1 MATSTRRRS
10 AAKSTKGTKKK
21 LTPEQRAEF
30 AEKRKAEVE
39 GLQEQLTAAV
49 VEFASSEGWAA
60 LLKKMAQR
68 SRIMRRYSFR
78 NAALIF
84 AQCPHATDV
93 CGYTEWKTR
102 GRQVRKGQRGIRIL
116 APNTITPRDGNG
128 EPQKDKDGNEKRI
141 TIFKPISVFDISQT
155 EQADGAQEPE
165 TADGVT
171 LPEIGAKVQ
180 GTAPAEFMDRLTAC
194 LKSLGYSVEYGDTGQ
209 ADGYADPETR
219 TVRIGEGFPEAHA
232 ANVLAHETG
241 HVQLDHTADMDEY
254 RQHRGRM
261 ETEAESVAYIVCAVA
276 GLDSS
281 VSSLSYIAG
290 WAGKTPEKVRETMIE
305 VGQRVTEAARAIL
318 AFTDPDEQP
327 EGEPQDQAQGEEPGP
342 AETADAEPEAMP
354 IAA

>member
-10 AAKSTKGTKKK
+10 ATSAKGKKK
-21 LTPEQRAEF
+21 FTPEQRAEF

-39 GLQEQLTAAV
+39 GLQKQLTAAV

-68 SRIMRRYSFR
+68 SRIVRRYSFR
-78 NAALIF
+78 NSALIF

-93 CGYTEWKTR
+93 RGYTEWKKR
-102 GRQVRKGQRGIRIL
+102 GRQVRKGERGIRIL
-116 APNTITPRDGNG
+116 APNTITPRDENG
-128 EPQKDKDGNEKRI
+128 EPEKDEQGNEKRI
-141 TIFKPISVFDISQT
+141 TVFKPISVFDISQT
-155 EQADGAQEPE
+155 ERADGTKEPE
-165 TADGVT
+165 TDDGVT

-194 LKSLGYSVEYGDTGQ
+194 LNSLGYSVEYGYTGQ

-219 TVRIGEGFPEAHA
+219 TVRVGEGFPEAHA

-241 HVQLDHTADMDEY
+241 HVQLNHTDDMAEY

-261 ETEAESVAYIVCAVA
+261 ETEAESVAFIVCAVA

-290 WAGKTPEKVRETMIE
+290 WAGKTPEKVQETMIE
-305 VGQRVTEAARAIL
+305 VGQRVIEAARAIL
-318 AFTDPDEQP
+318 AFTDPE
-327 EGEPQDQAQGEEPGP
+327 EDQEEPGT
-342 AETADAEPEAMP
+342 AEAEPEAVP
-354 IAA
+354 VAA

>member
-10 AAKSTKGTKKK
+10 AAKSTKGKRKKQY
-21 LTPEQRAEF
+21 TPEQRAAF

-39 GLQEQLTAAV
+39 SLQEQLTAAV

-78 NAALIF
+78 NSALIF
-84 AQCPHATDV
+84 AQCPHATAV
-93 CGYTEWKTR
+93 YGYDAWKKR
-102 GRQVRKGQRGIRIL
+102 GRQVRKDEHGIRIL
-116 APNTITPRDGNG
+116 APNTITLRDENG
-128 EPQKDKDGNEKRI
+128 EPKKDEHGKEKSI
-141 TIFKPISVFDISQT
+141 TVFRPISVFDISQT
-155 EQADGAQEPE
+155 EQADGAPEPE
-165 TADGVT
+165 TADGAEF
-171 LPEIGAKVQ
+171 PEIGAKVQ

-194 LKSLGYSVEYGDTGQ
+194 LKSLGYSVEHGDTGQ

-241 HVQLDHTADMDEY
+241 HVQLDHTADMAEY

-290 WAGKTPEKVRETMIE
+290 WAGKTPEKVQETMIE
-305 VGQRVTEAARAIL
+305 VGQRVTEAVSAIL
-318 AFTDPDEQP
+318 AFTDPDE
-327 EGEPQDQAQGEEPGP
+327 DQGEEPGTT
-342 AETADAEPEAMP
+342 ETADAEPEAVP
-354 IAA
+354 VAA

>member
-10 AAKSTKGTKKK
+10 ATSTKGKKK
-21 LTPEQRAEF
+21 FTPEQRAEF

-39 GLQEQLTAAV
+39 GLQKQLTAAV

-78 NAALIF
+78 NSALIF

-93 CGYTEWKTR
+93 RGYTEWKKR
-102 GRQVRKGQRGIRIL
+102 GRQVRKGERGIRIL
-116 APNTITPRDGNG
+116 APNTITPRDENG
-128 EPQKDKDGNEKRI
+128 EPEKDERGNEKRI
-141 TIFKPISVFDISQT
+141 TVFKPISVFDISQT
-155 EQADGAQEPE
+155 ERADGTQEPE

-180 GTAPAEFMDRLTAC
+180 GTAPAAFMDRLTAC
-194 LKSLGYSVEYGDTGQ
+194 LNSLGYRVEYGHTGQ

-219 TVRIGEGFPEAHA
+219 TVRIGEEFPEAHRA
-232 ANVLAHETG
+232 AVLAHETG
-241 HVQLDHTADMDEY
+241 HVQCGHTDDMDEY

-261 ETEAESVAYIVCAVA
+261 ETEAESVAFIVCAVA

-290 WAGKTPEKVRETMIE
+290 WAGKTPEKVQETMIE
-305 VGQRVTEAARAIL
+305 VGQRVIEAARAIL
-318 AFTDPDEQP
+318 AFTDPEEDRE
-327 EGEPQDQAQGEEPGP
+327 EEPGT
-342 AETADAEPEAMP
+342 AETTEAEPEAVP
-354 IAA
+354 VAA